1 MKKNEVRVYTKI
13 LGFQIGMKVK
23 IRSLLEPLGEEI
35 ATITYIPL
43 RRDLLYVVKTDG
55 GIFIPLHENEM
66 EAVEV
71 K

>member
-1 MKKNEVRVYTKI
+1 MKKDEVRVYTKI

-23 IRSLLEPLGEEI
+23 IKSLSRGGEEI
-35 ATITYIPL
+35 ATISYVPY
-43 RRDLLYVVKTDG
+43 RRDLFYVVQTEG
-55 GIFIPLHENEM
+55 GVYVPLYESDM